1 MTLAK
6 LTSKNQ
12 LTLPKDIVAQFPGA
26 QYFSIQAEY
35 GRIILEPVNPRPL
48 SAVHEKMEQLNIT
61 EADIGKAVAWSRKQ
75 K

>member
-1 MTLAK
+1 MIAK

-26 QYFSIQAEY
+26 RYFSIQTEY
-35 GRIILEPVNPRPL
+35 GRITLEPINPQPL
-48 SAVHEKMEQLNIT
+48 SAVREKMEQLCIT
-61 EADIGKAVAWSRKQ
+61 EADVGKAVAWSRKQ